1 MKYSTFA
8 ANLGNRDFSAQLEV
22 EASTVRVLV
31 LSKYGRLGASSR
43 LRGLQFRPWLEQAGL
58 SLTVQ
63 PLLSDALLGQR
74 YTGGG
79 YGLAPLFHAYARRVL
94 ALVRRRDFDLIWIEK
109 EALPWLPAWLERGL
123 LKGVPYV
130 LDYDDAQFHVY
141 DLHHSALVRFWFGR
155 RLDALMAG
163 ARLVTAGNEYLAER
177 ARRAGASWVETVPTV
192 VDLNR
197 YGVHRRLSEDPAA
210 PLRIVWIGSPSTVGY
225 LSTLGAAL
233 ASLSARH
240 EFMLRVIG
248 GSVTIP
254 GVRVE
259 CLPWTED
266 TEAQCIAECDVG
278 IMPLLDSPWER
289 GKCGYKLIQYMAC
302 GLPVIASPVGVN
314 NEIVRDNV
322 NGFLARDEDEW
333 ISKLSQLLDNGD
345 LRRTMGTAGRGLVE
359 SLYCVQTV
367 IPKIANMF
375 SQAATS
381 GR

>member
-1 MKYSTFA
+1 MKYSALAVNLNGDSSAETKSEA
-8 ANLGNRDFSAQLEV
+8 A
-22 EASTVRVLV
+22 TVRILV

-63 PLLSDALLGQR
+63 PLLSDALLWQR
-74 YTGGG
+74 YTGAG
-79 YGLAPLFHAYARRVL
+79 YRLAPLLHAYARRIL
-94 ALVRRRDFDLIWIEK
+94 ALAGRRHFDLIWIEK
-109 EALPWLPAWLERGL
+109 EALPWLPAWLECGL

-141 DLHHSALVRFWFGR
+141 DLHPSALVRFWYGR

-192 VDLNR
+192 IDLNR
-197 YGVHRRLSEDPAA
+197 YGIQRRLSEEPGA
-210 PLRIVWIGSPSTVGY
+210 PLRVVWIGSPSTVSY
-225 LSTLGAAL
+225 LSALQAAL
-233 ASLSARH
+233 ASLSHRH
-240 EFMLRVIG
+240 DFILRVIG
-248 GSVTIP
+248 GSITIP
-254 GVRVE
+254 GVNVE

-266 TEAQCIAECDVG
+266 TEAACIANCDVG

-302 GLPVIASPVGVN
+302 GLPVIASPIGVN

-322 NGFLARDEDEW
+322 NGFLARDEAEW
-333 ISKLSQLLDNGD
+333 VSKLSQLLESAD
-345 LRRTMGTAGRGLVE
+345 RRRIMGAAGRGLVE
-359 SLYCVQTV
+359 NLYCVQAV
-367 IPKIANMF
+367 IPRIANLF
-375 SQAATS
+375 SQAAAS
-381 GR
+381 R